1 MDKPRYDLIVSAIVG
16 GVLVVVGLIVLINS
30 TDFDP
35 NPFLEDE
42 TNPMGQLMGVIVG
55 AAGLVVATIAIG
67 AGAVCRAL
75 QRNTVDN

>member
-30 TDFDP
+30 TEFDP
-35 NPFLEDE
+35 NPFLEE
-42 TNPMGQLMGVIVG
+42 QSNRMGQLIGVIVG
-55 AAGLVVATIAIG
+55 ATGLIVIAIEVG

-75 QRNTVDN
+75 QHNTVEN